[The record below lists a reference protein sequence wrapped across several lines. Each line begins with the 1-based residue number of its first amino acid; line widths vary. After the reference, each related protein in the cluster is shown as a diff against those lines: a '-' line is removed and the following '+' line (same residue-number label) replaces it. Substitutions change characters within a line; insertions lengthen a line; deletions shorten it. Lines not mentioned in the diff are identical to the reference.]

1 MTASCVMQNGDTL
14 WDLAKMF
21 NTTIDDIMT
30 LNEIEK
36 EEDINVGDK
45 ILVLKKV
52 C

>member
-1 MTASCVMQNGDTL
+1 MQNGDTL

-36 EEDINVGDK
+36 EEDINIGTK
-45 ILVLKKV
+45 FWCLKSLLIK
-52 C
+52 